1 MPVRAIR
8 IGLRTLHLA
17 AFGAYYGGHVFGV
30 DAARLLPALVGAVG
44 TGFAFAAF
52 EVWCAP
58 VWLVQVRG
66 VATYAK
72 LALLL
77 CVPLLWEWRVAL
89 LTGILL
95 IGSVA
100 SHMPGRYRY
109 YSLRHRRVVKAE
121 GKG

>member
-8 IGLRTLHLA
+8 IGLRTAHLV

-30 DAARLLPALVGAVG
+30 EAERLIPALVGAVG
-44 TGFAFAAF
+44 TGVLFAAF

-58 VWLVQVRG
+58 IWLVQVRG
-66 VATYAK
+66 VATYLK

-77 CVPLLWEWRVAL
+77 CVPFLWEWRVAL
-89 LTGILL
+89 LTLVVA
-95 IGSVA
+95 IGSVV

-109 YSLRHRRVVKAE
+109 YSLRHGRVVSTDS
-121 GKG
+121 KG